1 MKRLAL
7 LSLPFL
13 IFGLIM
19 ASADFATAKRFGGG
33 RSFGSKPSF
42 SRAAPRPSKSFNTS
56 RQSAAQTQAK
66 QPRKG
71 FGGMGGMFGGLLA
84 GTLLGSLLFGGGFGG
99 GFGMFDLL
107 LIGLGIFLL
116 MRFLRNRRP
125 RASMPGTG
133 PGASSAQAPYQGQD
147 TQFRSAQSAWD
158 NLRSTPHNPMGQQ
171 HDPEVATPAGFDTDD
186 FLKGAKAVYTRLQ
199 QSWDA
204 RDMDDIREFTTD
216 AVYNEIKAQA
226 EEDPTPS
233 KTEILLINARL
244 LEAKEEG
251 DETRATVYYDV
262 MMREDASMNSTEQV
276 REVWHFVR
284 DAKDTSGMWRLD
296 GIQQLE
302 D

>member
-7 LSLPFL
+7 LGLPFL

-19 ASADFATAKRFGGG
+19 ASADFADAKRFGGG

-42 SRAAPRPSKSFNTS
+42 SRSAPKPSKSFNTS
-56 RQSAAQTQAK
+56 RQSATQTQGK

-71 FGGMGGMFGGLLA
+71 LGGLGGMFGGLLA

-99 GFGMFDLL
+99 FGMFDLL
-107 LIGLGIFLL
+107 LVGLGIFLL
-116 MRFLRNRRP
+116 MRFLRSRRP
-125 RASMPGTG
+125 RASMPGAG
-133 PGASSAQAPYQGQD
+133 PGGASAQAPYQGQD
-147 TQFRSAQSAWD
+147 AQFRSAQSAWD
-158 NLRSTPHNPMGQQ
+158 NLSSTPRNPMGQQ
-171 HDPEVATPAGFDTDD
+171 HDPEVGTPAGFDTDD

-204 RDMDDIREFTTD
+204 RDMKDIREFTTD

-226 EEDPTPS
+226 EEDPGHS
-233 KTEILLINARL
+233 KTEVLLVNARL
-244 LEAKEEG
+244 LEAKQEG

-284 DAKDTSGMWRLD
+284 NDQDSSGMWRLD